1 MPPRVANRD
10 ARHGRRLKTSRPAK
24 WRQDGEKTMTRLL
37 GRFAAIAAASW
48 LFALPVP
55 AMAQTMTLKLGHVL
69 PGGDHPY
76 QQGAMKF
83 AELVQA
89 RTNGRIKVDVFPSG
103 QLGGERDMVEGLK
116 IGTIDL
122 VITASP
128 VAGAVANDRK
138 VFLLDI
144 PYVFKDY
151 EALTRVL
158 EGDVGAEMTRNWP
171 KSGFRSVGYFIAG
184 FHQIANSK
192 RPIVKPEDMKGLK
205 IRAIQSKSSILMIEA
220 LGPTAVPMAFPE
232 VYTGIQ
238 QGVVDGFA
246 NSMTTLFT
254 AKYYEVAPYI
264 SVTNHLVGMLNLV
277 MSESVYQ
284 GLSAA
289 DRKII
294 DEVGIDAA
302 RFQRNLYKDG
312 DQRSLA
318 LLKEKAKVN
327 TNVDIAAF
335 QRQVETF
342 VPKFVELVN
351 EPGAKELADR
361 LIQEGRK

>member
-1 MPPRVANRD
+1 MSASLFVALS
-10 ARHGRRLKTSRPAK
+10 GPA
-24 WRQDGEKTMTRLL
+24 G
-37 GRFAAIAAASW
+37 
-48 LFALPVP
+48 
-55 AMAQTMTLKLGHVL
+55 AQPMTLKLGHVL

-83 AELVQA
+83 AEIVQS
-89 RTNGRIKVDVFPSG
+89 RTNGRLKVDIFPSG

-122 VITASP
+122 VIAASP

-158 EGDVGAEMTRNWP
+158 EGDIGAEMTKNWP

-184 FHQIANSK
+184 FHQLANSK
-192 RPIVKPEDMKGLK
+192 RGIVKPEDMKGLK
-205 IRAIQSKSSILMIEA
+205 IRAIQSKSSILMIES

-238 QGVVDGFA
+238 QGIVDGFA
-246 NSMTTLFT
+246 NSLTTLYT

-264 SVTNHLVGMLNLV
+264 SITNHLVGMLNLV
-277 MSESVYQ
+277 MSENSYQ
-284 GLSAA
+284 ALSAA

-294 DEVGIDAA
+294 DEAGIEAA
-302 RFQRNLYKDG
+302 RFQRNLYKEG
-312 DQRSLA
+312 DQKYLA

-327 TNVDIAAF
+327 TDVDVAAF
-335 QRQVETF
+335 KRQVDTF

-351 EPGAKELADR
+351 EPGAKELADQ
-361 LIQEGRK
+361 LIAEGHK

>member
-1 MPPRVANRD
+1 MVPML
-10 ARHGRRLKTSRPAK
+10 RHV
-24 WRQDGEKTMTRLL
+24 L
-37 GRFAAIAAASW
+37 GATAAS
-48 LFALPVP
+48 LFIMLSGSAG
-55 AMAQTMTLKLGHVL
+55 AQTVTLKLGHVL

-76 QQGAMKF
+76 QQGAVKF
-83 AELVQA
+83 SELVQS
-89 RTNGRIKVDVFPSG
+89 RTNGRIKIDIFPSG

-116 IGTIDL
+116 IGTLDL

-144 PYVFKDY
+144 PYLFKNYDS
-151 EALTRVL
+151 LTRVL
-158 EGDVGAEMTRNWP
+158 EGDIGAEMTKNWP
-171 KSGFRSVGYFIAG
+171 QSGFRSVGYFIAG
-184 FHQIANSK
+184 FHQLANSK
-192 RPIVKPEDMKGLK
+192 RPITKPDDLKGLK
-205 IRAIQSKSSILMIEA
+205 IRAIQSKSAILMIEL

-238 QGVVDGFA
+238 QGIVDGFA
-246 NSMTTLFT
+246 NSLTTLYT

-277 MSESVYQ
+277 ISEPTYQ
-284 GLSAA
+284 SLSPA
-289 DRKII
+289 DRKIV
-294 DEVGIDAA
+294 DEAGIEAA

-312 DQRSLA
+312 DEKFLA
-318 LLKEKAKVN
+318 LLKEKAKIN
-327 TNVDIAAF
+327 TDVDIAAF
-335 QRQVETF
+335 QHRVDTY

-361 LIQEGRK
+361 LIQEGHK

>member
-1 MPPRVANRD
+1 MT
-10 ARHGRRLKTSRPAK
+10 HKFRRIMTAMATS
-24 WRQDGEKTMTRLL
+24 LV
-37 GRFAAIAAASW
+37 I
-48 LFALPVP
+48 ALPGFAV
-55 AMAQTMTLKLGHVL
+55 AQTTTLKLGHVL

-83 AELVQA
+83 AELIQA

-116 IGTIDL
+116 IGTLDL

-128 VAGAVANDRK
+128 IAGAVANDRK

-158 EGDVGAEMTRNWP
+158 EGEIGGEMTKNWP
-171 KSGFRSVGYFIAG
+171 KSGFRSIGYFIAG
-184 FHQIANSK
+184 FHQLANSK
-192 RPIVKPEDMKGLK
+192 RPIVKPEDLKGLK
-205 IRAIQSKSSILMIEA
+205 IRAIQSKSAILMIEA

-246 NSMTTLFT
+246 NSLTTLFT

-264 SVTNHLVGMLNLV
+264 SITNHLVGMLNLV
-277 MSESVYQ
+277 MSENVYQ
-284 GLSAA
+284 SLSAA
-289 DRKII
+289 DRKIV
-294 DEVGIDAA
+294 DAAGIEAA
-302 RFQRNLYKDG
+302 RFQRNLYKEG
-312 DQRSLA
+312 DQKFLA

-327 TNVDIAAF
+327 TDVDVAAF
-335 QRQVETF
+335 QRQVESY

-351 EPGAKELADR
+351 EPGAKELTDR

>member
-1 MPPRVANRD
+1 MRM
-10 ARHGRRLKTSRPAK
+10 LKAVVV
-24 WRQDGEKTMTRLL
+24 
-37 GRFAAIAAASW
+37 AIAAMLAG
-48 LFALPVP
+48 LPGV
-55 AMAQTMTLKLGHVL
+55 AEAQGMTLKLGHVL

-83 AELVQA
+83 SELVQT

-128 VAGAVANDRK
+128 IAGAVANDRK
-138 VFLLDI
+138 VFLLDV

-158 EGDVGAEMTRNWP
+158 EGDIGTEMTRNWP
-171 KSGFRSVGYFIAG
+171 KSGFRSIGYFIAG

-192 RPIVKPEDMKGLK
+192 RPITKPDDLKGLK
-205 IRAIQSKSSILMIEA
+205 IRAIQSKSAILMIEA

-238 QGVVDGFA
+238 QGIVDGFA
-246 NSMTTLFT
+246 NSLTTLFT

-264 SVTNHLVGMLNLV
+264 SITNHLVGMLNLV
-277 MSESVYQ
+277 MSESVFQ

-289 DRKII
+289 DRRII
-294 DEVGIDAA
+294 DEAGMEAA

-312 DQRSLA
+312 DQKFLA

-327 TNVDIAAF
+327 TNVDVVAF
-335 QRQVETF
+335 QSHVESY

>member
-1 MPPRVANRD
+1 MTNKLTQAFAVAT
-10 ARHGRRLKTSRPAK
+10 A
-24 WRQDGEKTMTRLL
+24 LL
-37 GRFAAIAAASW
+37 
-48 LFALPVP
+48 LPMLAVP
-55 AMAQTMTLKLGHVL
+55 AGAQTMTLKLGHVL

-76 QQGAMKF
+76 QQGALKF
-83 AELVQA
+83 AEIVQA
-89 RTNGRIKVDVFPSG
+89 RTNGRIKIDIFPSG

-116 IGTIDL
+116 IGTVDF
-122 VITASP
+122 VIAASP

-158 EGDVGAEMTRNWP
+158 EGDIGGEMTKNWP

-184 FHQIANSK
+184 FHQLANSK
-192 RPIVKPEDMKGLK
+192 RPIVRPEDMKGLK

-246 NSMTTLFT
+246 NSLTTLYT

-264 SVTNHLVGMLNLV
+264 SITNHLVGMLNLV
-277 MSESVYQ
+277 MAERVYQ
-284 GLSAA
+284 ELSPA

-294 DEVGIDAA
+294 DEAGIEAA
-302 RFQRNLYKDG
+302 RFQRNLYKEG
-312 DQRSLA
+312 DQKFLA

-327 TNVDIAAF
+327 TDVDVAAF
-335 QRQVETF
+335 QKHVEAY
-342 VPKFVELVN
+342 VPKFVDLVS

-361 LIQEGRK
+361 LIAEGHK

>member
-1 MPPRVANRD
+1 MNIRGQRRTFMKSATISIERYGLSMPRSVALCSL
-10 ARHGRRLKTSRPAK
+10 ALLLTTWLPGGTGSAHG
-24 WRQDGEKTMTRLL
+24 
-37 GRFAAIAAASW
+37 
-48 LFALPVP
+48 
-55 AMAQTMTLKLGHVL
+55 QTMTLKLGHAL

-76 QQGAMKF
+76 QLGAQKF
-83 AELVQA
+83 AELVAA
-89 RTNGRIKVDVFPSG
+89 RTGGRVKVDIFHSA

-116 IGTIDL
+116 IGTLDL
-122 VITASP
+122 VVTASP

-158 EGDVGAEMTRNWP
+158 EGDIGGEMTKNWP

-184 FHQIANSK
+184 FHQLANSK
-192 RPIVKPEDMKGLK
+192 RAIVKPEDMKGLK
-205 IRAIQSKSSILMIEA
+205 IRAIQSKSSILMIES

-238 QGVVDGFA
+238 QGIVDGFA
-246 NSMTTLFT
+246 NSLTTLYT

-264 SVTNHLVGMLNLV
+264 SITNHLVGMLNLV
-277 MSESVYQ
+277 MSETLYQ
-284 GLSAA
+284 KLSPAGRKAFEEAGL
-289 DRKII
+289 
-294 DEVGIDAA
+294 EAA
-302 RFQRNLYKDG
+302 RFQRNLYKEG
-312 DQRSLA
+312 DQKYLA

-327 TNVDIAAF
+327 TDVYAAAF
-335 QRQVETF
+335 KRQVDTF

-351 EPGAKELADR
+351 EPGAKELADQ
-361 LIQEGRK
+361 LLSEGRQ

>member
-1 MPPRVANRD
+1 MTPIF
-10 ARHGRRLKTSRPAK
+10 RRTLAA
-24 WRQDGEKTMTRLL
+24 
-37 GRFAAIAAASW
+37 FAASLLVMQSGLAG
-48 LFALPVP
+48 
-55 AMAQTMTLKLGHVL
+55 AQTMTLKLGHVL

-116 IGTIDL
+116 IGTVDL

-128 VAGAVANDRK
+128 IAGGVANDRK

-158 EGDVGAEMTRNWP
+158 EGDIGAEMTKNWP
-171 KSGFRSVGYFIAG
+171 KAGFRSIGYFIAG
-184 FHQIANSK
+184 FHQLANSK
-192 RPIVKPEDMKGLK
+192 RPIVKPEDLRGLK

-220 LGPTAVPMAFPE
+220 LGATAVPMAFPE

-246 NSMTTLFT
+246 NSLTTLFT
-254 AKYYEVAPYI
+254 GKYYEVAPYI
-264 SVTNHLVGMLNLV
+264 SVTNHLVGMLNLAI
-277 MSESVYQ
+277 SDRVYQ
-284 GLSAA
+284 GLSTE
-289 DRKII
+289 DRKAI
-294 DEVGIDAA
+294 DEAGIEAA
-302 RFQRNLYKDG
+302 RFQRNLYKEG
-312 DQRSLA
+312 DQKYLA

-327 TNVDIAAF
+327 TNVDVAAF
-335 QRQVETF
+335 QALVETY
-342 VPKFVELVN
+342 VPRFVELVN
-351 EPGAKELADR
+351 EPGAKELAAS
-361 LIQEGRK
+361 LIKEGRK

>member
-1 MPPRVANRD
+1 MTQ
-10 ARHGRRLKTSRPAK
+10 RLTQAV
-24 WRQDGEKTMTRLL
+24 
-37 GRFAAIAAASW
+37 AAASTS
-48 LFALPVP
+48 LFIMLSGP
-55 AMAQTMTLKLGHVL
+55 AGAQTTTLKLGHVL

-83 AELVQA
+83 ADIVQS

-158 EGDVGAEMTRNWP
+158 EGDVGSEMTKNWP
-171 KSGFRSVGYFIAG
+171 KSGFRSIGYFIAG
-184 FHQIANSK
+184 FHQLANSK
-192 RPIVKPEDMKGLK
+192 RPIVKPEDLKGLK

-246 NSMTTLFT
+246 NSLTTLYT

-264 SVTNHLVGMLNLV
+264 SVSNHLVGMLNLV
-277 MSESVYQ
+277 MSESIYQ
-284 GLSAA
+284 GLSPA
-289 DRKII
+289 DRKIV
-294 DEVGIDAA
+294 DEAGAEAA
-302 RFQRNLYKDG
+302 RFQRNLYKEG
-312 DQRSLA
+312 DQKFLA

-327 TNVDIAAF
+327 TDVDVVAF
-335 QRQVETF
+335 QRQVETYI
-342 VPKFVELVN
+342 PKFVELVN

>member
-1 MPPRVANRD
+1 
-10 ARHGRRLKTSRPAK
+10 
-24 WRQDGEKTMTRLL
+24 MTRTRGLL
-37 GRFAAIAAASW
+37 LAMMAASLLIVLPGMAAA
-48 LFALPVP
+48 
-55 AMAQTMTLKLGHVL
+55 QTTTLKLGHAL

-76 QQGAMKF
+76 QQGALKF
-83 AELVQA
+83 SELVNA
-89 RTNGRIKVDVFPSG
+89 GTGGRIKVDVFPSG

-116 IGTIDL
+116 IGTLDF

-128 VAGAVANDRK
+128 IAGAVANDRK

-158 EGDVGAEMTRNWP
+158 EGDIGGEMTKNWP
-171 KSGFRSVGYFIAG
+171 KAGFRSIGYFIAG

-192 RPIVKPEDMKGLK
+192 RAIAKPEDMKGLK

-246 NSMTTLFT
+246 NSLTTLFT
-254 AKYYEVAPYI
+254 GKYFEVAPYI

-277 MSESVYQ
+277 MSDRVYQ
-284 GLSAA
+284 SLSPA
-289 DRKII
+289 DRKVI
-294 DEVGIDAA
+294 EKAGIEAA
-302 RFQRNLYKDG
+302 RFQRNLYKEG
-312 DQRSLA
+312 DQKFLA

-327 TNVDIAAF
+327 TDVDVAAF
-335 QRQVETF
+335 QRQVTTY

-361 LIQEGRK
+361 LIAEGHK

>member
-1 MPPRVANRD
+1 VQMLKAVVIAIVATLV
-10 ARHGRRLKTSRPAK
+10 G
-24 WRQDGEKTMTRLL
+24 
-37 GRFAAIAAASW
+37 
-48 LFALPVP
+48 LPGL
-55 AMAQTMTLKLGHVL
+55 AGAQTMTLKLGHVL

-83 AELVQA
+83 SELVQT
-89 RTNGRIKVDVFPSG
+89 RTGGRIKVDVFPSG

-128 VAGAVANDRK
+128 IAGAVANDRK

-144 PYVFKDY
+144 PYVFRDY

-158 EGDVGAEMTRNWP
+158 EGDIGTEMTKNWP
-171 KSGFRSVGYFIAG
+171 KSGFRSIGYFIAG

-192 RPIVKPEDMKGLK
+192 RPITKPDDLKGLK
-205 IRAIQSKSSILMIEA
+205 IRAIQSKSAILMIEA

-238 QGVVDGFA
+238 QGIVDGFA
-246 NSMTTLFT
+246 NSLTTLFT

-264 SVTNHLVGMLNLV
+264 SITNHLVGMLNLV

-294 DEVGIDAA
+294 DEAGMEAA

-312 DQRSLA
+312 DQKFLE

-327 TNVDIAAF
+327 TNVDVAAF
-335 QRQVETF
+335 QKHVESY

>member
-1 MPPRVANRD
+1 MTHRLTQVVA
-10 ARHGRRLKTSRPAK
+10 AMSASLFVALSGPA
-24 WRQDGEKTMTRLL
+24 G
-37 GRFAAIAAASW
+37 
-48 LFALPVP
+48 
-55 AMAQTMTLKLGHVL
+55 AQPMTLKLGHVL

-83 AELVQA
+83 ADIVQS
-89 RTNGRIKVDVFPSG
+89 RTHGRIKVDIFPSG

-122 VITASP
+122 VIAASP
-128 VAGAVANDRK
+128 VAGAVGNDRK

-158 EGDVGAEMTRNWP
+158 EGDIGGEMTKNWP

-184 FHQIANSK
+184 FHQLANSK
-192 RPIVKPEDMKGLK
+192 RAIVKPEDMKGLK
-205 IRAIQSKSSILMIEA
+205 IRAIQSKSSILMIES

-238 QGVVDGFA
+238 QGIVDGFA
-246 NSMTTLFT
+246 NSLTTLYT

-264 SVTNHLVGMLNLV
+264 SITNHLVGMLNLV
-277 MSESVYQ
+277 MSENSYQ
-284 GLSAA
+284 ALSAA

-294 DEVGIDAA
+294 DEAGIEAA
-302 RFQRNLYKDG
+302 RFQRNLYKEG
-312 DQRSLA
+312 DQKYLA

-327 TNVDIAAF
+327 TDVDVAAF
-335 QRQVETF
+335 KRQVDTF

-361 LIQEGRK
+361 LIAEGHK

>member
-1 MPPRVANRD
+1 MQSATGRD
-10 ARHGRRLKTSRPAK
+10 AKTGTPVKERVIGVVAVV
-24 WRQDGEKTMTRLL
+24 
-37 GRFAAIAAASW
+37 FA
-48 LFALPVP
+48 LFALGGSIE
-55 AMAQTMTLKLGHVL
+55 ANAQTRTLKLGHAL

-83 AELVQA
+83 AEIVA
-89 RTNGRIKVDVFPSG
+89 AKTAGRIKVDVFASA

-116 IGTIDL
+116 IGTLDL

-128 VAGAVANDRK
+128 IAGAIANDRK

-144 PYVFKDY
+144 PYIFKDY
-151 EALTRVL
+151 DALTRVL
-158 EGDVGAEMTRNWP
+158 EGNIGREMTRNWP
-171 KSGFRSVGYFIAG
+171 QHGFRSVGYFIAG

-192 RPIVKPEDMKGLK
+192 RPIVRPEDMKGLK

-246 NSMTTLFT
+246 NSMTTLYT

-264 SVTNHLVGMLNLV
+264 SITNHLVGMLNLV
-277 MSESVYQ
+277 VSERLYQ
-284 GLSAA
+284 ELSPA
-289 DRKII
+289 DRKIF
-294 DEVGIDAA
+294 DDAGIEAA
-302 RFQRNLYKDG
+302 RFQRNLYKEG
-312 DQRSLA
+312 DQKFLD

-327 TNVDIAAF
+327 TNVDVAAF
-335 QRQVETF
+335 RKQVARF

-361 LIQEGRK
+361 LIAEGGR

>member
-1 MPPRVANRD
+1 MRSMFR
-10 ARHGRRLKTSRPAK
+10 RRLAALAA
-24 WRQDGEKTMTRLL
+24 LL
-37 GRFAAIAAASW
+37 LIMQPGLAH
-48 LFALPVP
+48 
-55 AMAQTMTLKLGHVL
+55 AQTMTLKLGHVL

-83 AELVQA
+83 ADLVQA

-116 IGTIDL
+116 IGTVDL

-128 VAGAVANDRK
+128 IAGAVANDRK

-158 EGDVGAEMTRNWP
+158 EGDIGSEMTKNWP
-171 KSGFRSVGYFIAG
+171 KAGFRSIGYFIAG
-184 FHQIANSK
+184 FHQLANSK
-192 RPIVKPEDMKGLK
+192 RAIVKPEDLKGLK
-205 IRAIQSKSSILMIEA
+205 IRAIQTKSAILMIES
-220 LGPTAVPMAFPE
+220 LGATAVPMAFPE

-246 NSMTTLFT
+246 NSLTTLFT

-277 MSESVYQ
+277 MSDRVYQ
-284 GLSAA
+284 ALSPE
-289 DRKII
+289 DRKAI
-294 DEVGIDAA
+294 DEAGIEAA
-302 RFQRNLYKDG
+302 RFQRNLYKEG
-312 DQRSLA
+312 DQKYLA
-318 LLKEKAKVN
+318 LLTEKAKVN
-327 TNVDIAAF
+327 TNVDVAAF
-335 QRQVETF
+335 QTLVEAF

-361 LIQEGRK
+361 LIKEGHK

>member
-1 MPPRVANRD
+1 MIRNLVA
-10 ARHGRRLKTSRPAK
+10 
-24 WRQDGEKTMTRLL
+24 
-37 GRFAAIAAASW
+37 AAAS
-48 LFALPVP
+48 ALLLMATP
-55 AMAQTMTLKLGHVL
+55 AFTQTMTLKLGHVL

-76 QQGAMKF
+76 QLGALKF
-83 AELVQA
+83 AEILSQ

-128 VAGAVANDRK
+128 IAGAVANDRK

-158 EGDVGAEMTRNWP
+158 EGEIGGEMTKNWP
-171 KSGFRSVGYFIAG
+171 KNGFRSIGYFIAG
-184 FHQIANSK
+184 FHQFANSK
-192 RPIVKPEDMKGLK
+192 RPITKPEDLKGLK
-205 IRAIQSKSSILMIEA
+205 IRAIQSKSAILMIES

-238 QGVVDGFA
+238 QGIVDGFA
-246 NSMTTLFT
+246 NSLTTLYA

-277 MSESVYQ
+277 MSENVYQ
-284 GLSAA
+284 KLSAE
-289 DRKII
+289 DRKIV
-294 DEVGIDAA
+294 DEAGMEAA
-302 RFQRNLYKDG
+302 RYQRNLYKEG
-312 DQRSLA
+312 DKKFLE

-327 TNVDIAAF
+327 TDVDVAAF
-335 QRQVETF
+335 RKQVATF
-342 VPKFVELVN
+342 VPKFVELVA
-351 EPGAKELADR
+351 EPGAKELADK
-361 LIQEGRK
+361 LIQEGQK

>member
-1 MPPRVANRD
+1 M
-10 ARHGRRLKTSRPAK
+10 L
-24 WRQDGEKTMTRLL
+24 RQIGATL
-37 GRFAAIAAASW
+37 AAS
-48 LFALPVP
+48 LIIMLPGSAVG
-55 AMAQTMTLKLGHVL
+55 QTTTLKLGHVL
-69 PGGDHPY
+69 PGADHPY

-83 AELVQA
+83 SELVQA
-89 RTNGRIKVDVFPSG
+89 QTNGRIKVDIFPSG

-128 VAGAVANDRK
+128 IAGAVANDRK

-158 EGDVGAEMTRNWP
+158 EGDIGSEMTKNWP

-184 FHQIANSK
+184 FHQLANSK
-192 RPIVKPEDMKGLK
+192 RPIVTPEDLKGLK
-205 IRAIQSKSSILMIEA
+205 IRAIQSKSAILMIEA

-238 QGVVDGFA
+238 QGIVDGFA
-246 NSMTTLFT
+246 NSLTTLFT
-254 AKYYEVAPYI
+254 AKYYEVAPFI
-264 SVTNHLVGMLNLV
+264 SITNHLVGMLNLV
-277 MSESVYQ
+277 MSENVYQ

-289 DRKII
+289 DRKIV
-294 DEVGIDAA
+294 DEAGIEAA

-312 DQRSLA
+312 DQKFLA

-327 TNVDIAAF
+327 TNVDVAAF
-335 QRQVETF
+335 QRQVESH
-342 VPKFVELVN
+342 VSKFVELVS

>member
-1 MPPRVANRD
+1 MT
-10 ARHGRRLKTSRPAK
+10 RRLT
-24 WRQDGEKTMTRLL
+24 QVI
-37 GRFAAIAAASW
+37 AAITAS
-48 LFALPVP
+48 LLITLSGQAG
-55 AMAQTMTLKLGHVL
+55 AQTRTLKLGHVL

-83 AELVQA
+83 AEIVQA
-89 RTNGRIKVDVFPSG
+89 KTNGRIKVDVFPSG

-116 IGTIDL
+116 IGTVDL
-122 VITASP
+122 VIAASP

-151 EALTRVL
+151 EALTRVF
-158 EGDVGAEMTRNWP
+158 EGDIGAEMTKNWP

-205 IRAIQSKSSILMIEA
+205 IRAIQSKSSILMIES

-238 QGVVDGFA
+238 QGIVDGFA
-246 NSMTTLFT
+246 NSLTTLYT

-264 SVTNHLVGMLNLV
+264 SITNHLVGMLNLV
-277 MSESVYQ
+277 MSENVYQ
-284 GLSAA
+284 SLSPA

-294 DEVGIDAA
+294 DEAGIEAA
-302 RFQRNLYKDG
+302 RFQRNLYKEG
-312 DQRSLA
+312 DQKFLA

-327 TNVDIAAF
+327 TDVDVAAF
-335 QRQVETF
+335 QRQVATYI
-342 VPKFVELVN
+342 PKFVELVN

-361 LIQEGRK
+361 LIQEGHK

>member
-1 MPPRVANRD
+1 MMHWLGEITVA
-10 ARHGRRLKTSRPAK
+10 
-24 WRQDGEKTMTRLL
+24 MT
-37 GRFAAIAAASW
+37 AALAIM
-48 LFALPVP
+48 LPGL
-55 AMAQTMTLKLGHVL
+55 AGAQTMTLKLGHVL

-76 QQGAMKF
+76 QQGAVKF
-83 AELVQA
+83 SELVQA
-89 RTNGRIKVDVFPSG
+89 RTNGRIKIDVFPSG

-128 VAGAVANDRK
+128 IAGAVANDRK

-158 EGDVGAEMTRNWP
+158 EGDIGGEMTKNWP
-171 KSGFRSVGYFIAG
+171 KSGFRSIGYFIAG
-184 FHQIANSK
+184 FHQLANSK
-192 RPIVKPEDMKGLK
+192 RPIVKPEDLKGLK
-205 IRAIQSKSSILMIEA
+205 IRAIQSKSAILMIEA

-246 NSMTTLFT
+246 NSMTTLYT

-264 SVTNHLVGMLNLV
+264 SITTHLVGMLNLV
-277 MSESVYQ
+277 MSEALYQ
-284 GLSAA
+284 KLSPA
-289 DRKII
+289 DRKAF
-294 DEVGIDAA
+294 EEAGLEAA
-302 RFQRNLYKDG
+302 RFQRNLYKEG
-312 DQRSLA
+312 DQKYLA

-327 TNVDIAAF
+327 TDVDTAAF
-335 QRQVETF
+335 RKNVESY

-351 EPGAKELADR
+351 EPGAKELAER
-361 LIQEGRK
+361 LLSEGRQ